1 MTRELL
7 EAAEWP
13 FIIDGLTHNW
23 TNLQGWTR
31 EAILQE
37 HAADPF
43 HLHDTYNKSLGE
55 LLVIDGKY
63 HMGHA
68 VYPAHACYSDPWRP
82 YSPFLFDQVLLLP
95 SGRPSERP
103 QRHRPLMHCRQLH

>member
-7 EAAEWP
+7 EEAEWP
-13 FIIDGLTHNW
+13 FIIDGLTQNW

-31 EAILQE
+31 DVILKDNF
-37 HAADPF
+37 HSPF
-43 HLHDTYNKSLGE
+43 QLHHTYNKSLGE
-55 LLVIDGKY
+55 LLAWEGKY

-82 YSPFLFDQVLLLP
+82 YSPFLFEQVIDSRLP
-95 SGRPSERP
+95 LAAS
-103 QRHRPLMHCRQLH
+103 